1 VYLAKV
7 WHGQRQRAT
16 GGSLTRTRAREVGD
30 DNSKTFGL
38 QGFKV
43 YQAMSVLLI
52 SFLIELARGL
62 VNSSTLL
69 FSGCIVIESFIF

>member
-1 VYLAKV
+1 MA
-7 WHGQRQRAT
+7 WSAAEGNWRQFDKNA
-16 GGSLTRTRAREVGD
+16 GFEVGD

-52 SFLIELARGL
+52 SFLIELAIGL
-62 VNSSTLL
+62 VNSSNLL